1 MVGGAGYGDLVVA
14 ELARDDR
21 FGREDGV
28 LAARWDESP
37 AVRAA
42 LIDAV
47 EPRTDDTYRQVVVM
61 EALAIHRADALLEAM
76 IRGGSPVYV
85 NAAEMRCAPGRET
98 ESLRLRVEGLVA
110 QGTTESVET
119 AASLAGFLGEPDE
132 AHALISV
139 YLDPAT
145 TRTTRHTIIATFK
158 ALDVYLPELLP
169 IAREFLLGAADEDAQ
184 FVASYLAYVGDAE
197 ARAAVCEWL
206 EQLDL
211 GTWSTSRHAY
221 LAPLRTHADSR
232 EAVVRFLLRSRV
244 GAQEA
249 FLRLA
254 QSEQSRSE
262 PIARPRAFL
271 RQVARNLLRDRAKS
285 ASGRG
290 ELLHVPFDEDA
301 ISAAN
306 EVSRLEARD
315 SLARVEAVMRRMKPK
330 TREIFMAHRLD
341 GLSYNE
347 IAERTG
353 MSVSGVEKQMAK
365 AMTMLLQHAGRD

>member
-1 MVGGAGYGDLVVA
+1 MSPPSPSNLPALGGA
-14 ELARDDR
+14 
-21 FGREDGV
+21 
-28 LAARWDESP
+28 DES
-37 AVRAA
+37 AA
-42 LIDAV
+42 PPLALEMI
-47 EPRTDDTYRQVVVM
+47 YR
-61 EALAIHRADALLEAM
+61 
-76 IRGGSPVYV
+76 
-85 NAAEMRCAPGRET
+85 
-98 ESLRLRVEGLVA
+98 
-110 QGTTESVET
+110 
-119 AASLAGFLGEPDE
+119 DE
-132 AHALISV
+132 HHAL
-139 YLDPAT
+139 
-145 TRTTRHTIIATFK
+145 
-158 ALDVYLPELLP
+158 
-169 IAREFLLGAADEDAQ
+169 
-184 FVASYLAYVGDAE
+184 
-197 ARAAVCEWL
+197 
-206 EQLDL
+206 
-211 GTWSTSRHAY
+211 
-221 LAPLRTHADSR
+221 
-232 EAVVRFLLRSRV
+232 VRFITRFRSNPDDAGDV
-244 GAQEA
+244 AQEA